1 MTKIL
6 IICGPTA
13 TGKTALAAKLAK
25 KFKRELISADS
36 RQVYQGMDI
45 VTGKDHPGGVKIHG
59 LDLVKPDEEFSV
71 AHFVKI
77 ARTLINQIRLKK
89 KLPIIVG
96 GTGLYINSLVNPPQ
110 TLAVKPDWQLRQAL
124 AEKSVSEL
132 QEQLKKINPARFSS
146 MNHSD
151 QLNPRRL
158 IRAIEVGELHGS
170 SRKSGDDVLWIGL
183 RPKNLEERIKIR
195 LDKRLKQGMVK
206 EVGELHRQGV
216 SWKRLDDLG
225 LEYRQ
230 ISRYL
235 KTQSK
240 KGKLAVKSPKDFRNS
255 EYYNV
260 LLREIIKYSK
270 RQITWFKRNKEI
282 KWIKNLKQARG
293 LVKKFLYSAART
305 IER

>member
-25 KFKRELISADS
+25 KLNGELISADS
-36 RQVYQGMDI
+36 RQVYKGMDI
-45 VTGKDHPGGVKIHG
+45 VTGKDRPAGVKIHG
-59 LDLVKPDEEFSV
+59 LDLVKPDQEFSV

-96 GTGLYINSLVNPPQ
+96 GTGLYINSLVNPLQ

-183 RPKNLEERIKIR
+183 NTEPKALDQKIAERVKAR
-195 LDKRLKQGMVK
+195 VKAGAVK
-206 EVGELHRQGV
+206 EWQELKAKYSTKLPSMTGI
-216 SWKRLDDLG
+216 G
-225 LEYRQ
+225 YRQ
-230 ISRYL
+230 LPDINAWIRAEQQY
-235 KTQSK
+235 
-240 KGKLAVKSPKDFRNS
+240 AR
-255 EYYNV
+255 
-260 LLREIIKYSK
+260 
-270 RQITWFKRNKEI
+270 RQITYFKKI
-282 KWIKNLKQARG
+282 KAIHWNPDVVK
-293 LVKKFLYSAART
+293 LVKAWYTKN
-305 IER
+305 